1 MLSTTVVVQSSRPQP
16 EVSLRCC
23 KLLCFACA
31 HNVVLNNS
39 FHSPSDPTRG
49 DGGGS
54 QMVVIIGSALG
65 AAVLVLILMVTVVV
79 GCLIWRRKRRKR
91 ESPHQSAH
99 QSAQPSTVVGSNPVY
114 EGTRHVT
121 VLLCFHLSKFSK
133 VTKILGTKMV
143 FQSKNVSV
151 GIYLVYTYCD
161 QAIFWGHRTN
171 LIMCNSSYQEP
182 LRFAKTVLARVTKDL
197 VY

>member
-1 MLSTTVVVQSSRPQP
+1 MLSTTVVVQSSHPQP
-16 EVSLRCC
+16 EVSLRFC

-49 DGGGS
+49 GGGGS

-79 GCLIWRRKRRKR
+79 GCLIWRRKRRKG

-114 EGTRHVT
+114 EGTRYVT
-121 VLLCFHLSKFSK
+121 ILLCFHLSKFSK
-133 VTKILGTKMV
+133 VTKTRYKNGFPEQNM
-143 FQSKNVSV
+143 FQ
-151 GIYLVYTYCD
+151 LV
-161 QAIFWGHRTN
+161 
-171 LIMCNSSYQEP
+171 
-182 LRFAKTVLARVTKDL
+182 
-197 VY
+197 